1 MSKNESFRIYPSS
14 SIMDLLLRGI
24 LYAPEDEHFLRVFR
38 AQFQPQLALCILLR
52 ECRDQSGR
60 FPTMPEFLQF
70 VWAPCD
76 ETCDRVVPIEDWF
89 RIAEYLIV
97 EFGLAPSFSNVHT
110 CYVHELLSG
119 RPPTL
124 EEFFEAAQ
132 EGEADRTTQWMHEE
146 TDEYWSK
153 KSAEVDLDR
162 FPVREAEDQGE
173 CCICQE
179 PIKVGQAIRTLPCNH
194 FFHSAGECSGIEK
207 WLEKCSACPL
217 CKAEV

>member
-1 MSKNESFRIYPSS
+1 
-14 SIMDLLLRGI
+14 MDLLLRGI

-38 AQFQPQLALCILLR
+38 TRFQPQLSLCILLR

-97 EFGLAPSFSNVHT
+97 QFGLAPSCTNVHT
-110 CYVHELLSG
+110 CYIHGMLSG
-119 RPPTL
+119 RMPTL
-124 EEFFEAAQ
+124 EEFFDAVQ
-132 EGEADRTTQWMHEE
+132 EGEADRMTEWMHEE
-146 TDEYWSK
+146 TEEYWTK
-153 KSAEVDLDR
+153 KKANVNLDR
-162 FPVREAEDQGE
+162 FPVSVAEEDTKEE

-179 PIKVGQAIRTLPCNH
+179 PITKGQAVRTLPCHH
-194 FFHSAGECSGIEK
+194 FFHSGSPECSGIEK